1 MSSLEIVLHDSVNDA
16 QADLWFAE
24 PAGFMA
30 LPLDT
35 LLAEP
40 DSVDAERLHAAV
52 APLLDAAPGEMV
64 RQQLVAQLAS
74 GQQMLAT
81 LCDFGTVHCSIG
93 LHRDDVGGPASSGA
107 QQPLLSLFTISWRDT
122 NVAPRA
128 VTAARAVTA
137 GEGHTDIAFQELP
150 CGPAVLSET
159 THRPAAD
166 SGLPQQPLLQIHA
179 HLPHPDCKR
188 LAVLALSTTATAR
201 REEYRAILRQVAE
214 TVRFEKPLGADS

>member
-1 MSSLEIVLHDSVNDA
+1 MNFPAIILHESVEDPE
-16 QADLWFAE
+16 ADLWFAE
-24 PAGFMA
+24 PAGFVT
-30 LPLDT
+30 LPLNA

-40 DSVDAERLHAAV
+40 DSTDAERMRAAV

-81 LCDFGTVHCSIG
+81 LCGFGTVHCSIG
-93 LHRDDVGGPASSGA
+93 LHRDDVGGQVSSSA
-107 QQPLLSLFTISWRDT
+107 QPLLSLFTISWRDT

-137 GEGHTDIAFQELP
+137 GEGHTDIAFHELP
-150 CGPAVLSET
+150 YGPAVLSET
-159 THRPAAD
+159 THRAAAG

-188 LAVLALSTTATAR
+188 LAVLTLSTTATAR
-201 REEYRAILRQVAE
+201 REEYRAILRQVVE

>member
-1 MSSLEIVLHDSVNDA
+1 MGSAAIIIHESVKDPHSE
-16 QADLWFAE
+16 LWFAE
-24 PAGFMA
+24 PAGFTA
-30 LPLDT
+30 LPLDA
-35 LLAEP
+35 LLAKPETP
-40 DSVDAERLHAAV
+40 DADKLRVAA
-52 APLLDAAPGEMV
+52 APLLNLAPNGMA
-64 RQQLVAQLAS
+64 RQQFVALIAS

-93 LHRDDVGGPASSGA
+93 LHRDDVGGPARGGA

-128 VTAARAVTA
+128 VTAARTVTA

-166 SGLPQQPLLQIHA
+166 SGLPQQPILQIHA

-188 LAVLALSTTATAR
+188 LAVLTLSTTATAR
-201 REEYRAILRQVAE
+201 GEEYRAILRQVAE
-214 TVRFEKPLGADS
+214 TVRFEEPLGADS

>member
-1 MSSLEIVLHDSVNDA
+1 MGSAAIIVHESVKDPRSE
-16 QADLWFAE
+16 LWFAE
-24 PAGFMA
+24 PAGFTA
-30 LPLDT
+30 LPLDA

-40 DSVDAERLHAAV
+40 ETPDADKLRVAA
-52 APLLDAAPGEMV
+52 APLLDLAPNEMA
-64 RQQLVAQLAS
+64 RQQFVALIAS

-107 QQPLLSLFTISWRDT
+107 QPLLSLFTISWRDT

-137 GEGHTDIAFQELP
+137 GEGYTDIAFLELP
-150 CGPAVLSET
+150 CGPAVLSEA
-159 THRPAAD
+159 THRAAAV

-188 LAVLALSTTATAR
+188 LAVLTLSTTATAR
-201 REEYRAILRQVAE
+201 REEYRAILRQVVE
-214 TVRFEKPLGADS
+214 TVRFENPLGADS